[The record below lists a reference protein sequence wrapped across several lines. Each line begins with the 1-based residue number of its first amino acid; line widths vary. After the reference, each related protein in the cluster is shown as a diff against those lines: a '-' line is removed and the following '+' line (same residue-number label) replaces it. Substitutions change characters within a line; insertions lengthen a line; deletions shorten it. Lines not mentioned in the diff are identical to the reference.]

1 MEKISN
7 SPEETYV
14 LGKLLGGQSNLVRCT
29 VWTGTL
35 VWEKPSL
42 PRGLQPGL
50 ALTSR

>member
-7 SPEETYV
+7 SPEETYA
-14 LGKLLGGQSNLVRCT
+14 LGKLLGGQS
-29 VWTGTL
+29 
-35 VWEKPSL
+35 KPGQVYCLDGDLGVGKTIL